1 MLFNDSKNIFTKI
14 HAGKMRSV
22 VLARENAQVLQVCKS
37 EGRAMHQREPGVLEV
52 TVQQLTQPRHQQH
65 HRGAVPGGKRQAC

>member
-52 TVQQLTQPRHQQH
+52 TVQ
-65 HRGAVPGGKRQAC
+65 